1 MGTKI
6 TIVRDSSG
14 NVKRIT
20 EEPTPTT
27 TAGKSTT
34 DVVYT
39 TEA

>member
-6 TIVRDSSG
+6 TIVRDASG

-27 TAGKSTT
+27 KAGQSVTEF
-34 DVVYT
+34 VYT